1 MNGKADI
8 AFLLNPKA
16 QAQMLS
22 CHTPEPRTQYIIAT
36 PPATP
41 PPMSLFRSLSPVARF
56 PERVALSLSPT
67 RKMQASYESVHQKRF
82 SNVRCYG
89 DDNTRLPLLSLAA
102 MYAASSSNSS
112 RNASPAS
119 SVASSKL
126 SEEERSSASSRPSS
140 QVQGG
145 KTRVRMTRTP
155 PCQVEGEW
163 PRRSPRPL
171 FVCDG
176 VDQVRRKLQQQHLP
190 SSTALNLNALC
201 QK

>member
-1 MNGKADI
+1 MLLLMHNAASSARIVRFSTSDMAPLCARSAALRGPFLTTEFAAVPDNPLPTTNRMNGKADI

-126 SEEERSSASSRPSS
+126 SEEERSSASSRPSNA
-140 QVQGG
+140 GN
-145 KTRVRMTRTP
+145 
-155 PCQVEGEW
+155 
-163 PRRSPRPL
+163 
-171 FVCDG
+171 
-176 VDQVRRKLQQQHLP
+176 P
-190 SSTALNLNALC
+190 SR
-201 QK
+201 